1 VTAVTTGEHFFA
13 ELKSCVVTAYYAS
26 EIGSKQELDYR
37 GTTYQAE
44 FSGVDVSK
52 E

>member
-37 GTTYQAE
+37 GTNQAE